1 MTEEEARLILQCYR
15 PGDLDRDDS
24 HFAEALREVEKNP
37 AMARWFEE
45 EQAFDRAI
53 AAHLKELPAPFGL
66 KTRILAE
73 ANPSTATPGP
83 RRWSLVTA
91 LAAVAALLFL
101 CAQVVSL
108 FRPSPPAQSGTMPDY
123 VREMVSFIR
132 LDPPLEMASHD
143 LEAIKGWLGQA
154 GFVSRVPPRL
164 AALDPLGCR
173 ILSFRGHNVE
183 LICFQRGPGRLA
195 HLFVVDRDALPKMEP
210 GEKPIFTSAG
220 EWMTACWS
228 DGDKL
233 YMIAVQGDR
242 AAVEAYLPRA

>member
-1 MTEEEARLILQCYR
+1 MTEEEARLILQSYR
-15 PGDLDRDDS
+15 PGDLDRDDP
-24 HFAEALREVEKNP
+24 HFAEALSELEKNP
-37 AMARWFEE
+37 ALTRWFEQ

-53 AAHLKELPAPFGL
+53 SAQLDAIPAPFGL
-66 KTRILAE
+66 KTRILAQT
-73 ANPSTATPGP
+73 NPPSAASIV
-83 RRWSLVTA
+83 RRWNLVTA

-108 FRPSPPAQSGTMPDY
+108 FRTSPAEAGAMPDY

-143 LEAIKGWLGQA
+143 LGAIKGWLGQA
-154 GFVSRVPPRL
+154 AFPAEVPPRL

-183 LICFQRGPGRLA
+183 LICFQRTPGRLA
-195 HLFVVDRDALPKMEP
+195 HLFLVDRDALPKMEP
-210 GEKPIFTSAG
+210 GEKPIFTSSG
-220 EWMTACWS
+220 EWMTACWVE
-228 DGDKL
+228 GDKV

-242 AAVEAYLPRA
+242 ATVEAYLPRA